1 MCRVLVSS
9 SVGAAYIYI
18 HQHHCLY
25 PLPWDST
32 TTWLLAA
39 VGIDFCY
46 YWVHRAAHGTT
57 HRRPRHDDCLN
68 LLYLTMSEIH
78 VLWAAHQ
85 VHHSAED
92 YNLTTALRQSAFQTF
107 GSWVSSLFI
116 NHHLENNDLTCCH
129 TRQPFYLPL
138 ALVVPPSHAVV
149 HKELNLL
156 YQVRVMLPS
165 LA

>member
-1 MCRVLVSS
+1 
-9 SVGAAYIYI
+9 
-18 HQHHCLY
+18 
-25 PLPWDST
+25 
-32 TTWLLAA
+32 
-39 VGIDFCY
+39 
-46 YWVHRAAHGTT
+46 
-57 HRRPRHDDCLN
+57 
-68 LLYLTMSEIH
+68 MSEIH

-107 GSWVSSLFI
+107 GSWVSSLVI
-116 NHHLENNDLTCCH
+116 NHHLDNNDLTCCH
-129 TRQPFYLPL
+129 PRQPFYLPL

-156 YQVRVMLPS
+156 YQVRLMLAS